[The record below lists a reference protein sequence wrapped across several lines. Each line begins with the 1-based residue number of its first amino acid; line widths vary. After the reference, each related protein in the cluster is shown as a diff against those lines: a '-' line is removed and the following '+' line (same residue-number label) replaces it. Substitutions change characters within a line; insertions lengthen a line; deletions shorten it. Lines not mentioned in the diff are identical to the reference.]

1 MELILIR
8 GLPGSGKTT
17 LAHRLRNAFGGEVC
31 EADDYFVG
39 NDGVYRFEASLLG
52 KAHQQCFDRAVSA
65 LRDSGVAIV
74 SNTFTQ
80 KWEMEKYVNH
90 AESVGAKVTILV
102 ATGDYG
108 SVHNV
113 PQAAIDRMRLR
124 WEH

>member
-52 KAHQQCFDRAVSA
+52 KAHQHCFDRAVSA

-80 KWEMEKYVNH
+80 KWEMEKYVKH

-102 ATGDYG
+102 ANGDYG